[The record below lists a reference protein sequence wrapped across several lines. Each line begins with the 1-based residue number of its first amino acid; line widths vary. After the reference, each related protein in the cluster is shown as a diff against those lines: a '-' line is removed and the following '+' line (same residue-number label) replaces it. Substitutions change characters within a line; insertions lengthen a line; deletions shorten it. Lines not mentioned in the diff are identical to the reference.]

1 MNKKYNKES
10 GHKECG
16 AARRICNRGNRC
28 NRTSTAVV
36 RPFPVLHSNC
46 VFVGK
51 ALTLRAHSDVNVSGL
66 DPLDDLLLVFGDG
79 YTALNRAL
87 TYQRE

>member
-10 GHKECG
+10 GNKQSG
-16 AARRICNRGNRC
+16 AAPTC
-28 NRTSTAVV
+28 NRTSTPVV
-36 RPFPVLHSNC
+36 RPSPVFQAHR

-51 ALTLRAHSDVNVSGL
+51 ALTSRAHSDVNFSRL
-66 DPLDDLLLVFGDG
+66 DPLDELLLVFGDG
-79 YTALNRAL
+79 CTALNRDL

>member
-10 GHKECG
+10 GNKQSG
-16 AARRICNRGNRC
+16 AAPTC
-28 NRTSTAVV
+28 NRTSTTVV
-36 RPFPVLHSNC
+36 RPFPVLQAHR

-51 ALTLRAHSDVNVSGL
+51 ALTPRAHCDVNFSGL
-66 DPLDDLLLVFGDG
+66 DPLDDLLLPFRDG
-79 YTALNRAL
+79 CTALNRDL